1 MIFYR
6 NVKLLY
12 QKCEN
17 FISNLQVGEDD
28 EAMSELEEMSKEA
41 GDADDDMPENRMRKR
56 RKKSK
61 NNNRNHKSILPIVL
75 GVSLLIAAY
84 FAFNFYRSYD
94 LLNDDGKLVKEIN
107 ATTSA
112 ESFFYYVYNAQSQLY
127 INSAQ
132 TIIKSPP
139 TGVVEQNINNI
150 FELDSTIHE
159 VTPSTKN

>member
-1 MIFYR
+1 
-6 NVKLLY
+6 
-12 QKCEN
+12 
-17 FISNLQVGEDD
+17 LQVGEDD
-28 EAMSELEEMSKEA
+28 EALSELEEMSNKA

-56 RKKSK
+56 RKKAK

-107 ATTSA
+107 AITSA
-112 ESFFYYVYNAQSQLY
+112 ESFLYYVYNAQSQLY
-127 INSAQ
+127 IKNVD
-132 TIIKSPP
+132 TIIKKTPIV
-139 TGVVEQNINNI
+139 VVEENINNI

-159 VTPSTKN
+159 VIDLKKLNFNWCR